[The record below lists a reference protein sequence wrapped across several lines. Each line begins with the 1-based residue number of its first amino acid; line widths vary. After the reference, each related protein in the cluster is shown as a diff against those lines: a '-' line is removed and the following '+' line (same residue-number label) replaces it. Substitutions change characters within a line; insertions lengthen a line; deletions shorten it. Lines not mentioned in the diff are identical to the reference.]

1 MLHMIVTGRW
11 TAPMLFNATTECV
24 KMVVMDV
31 VPERCAGQAGPTPME
46 TVLGALTACS
56 GMDVSG
62 ILMKMRAPLEGL
74 AITAE
79 ADRAAEHPK
88 VFTRIHLRYDVWG
101 AGLQPEQVRRAVALS
116 LDKYCSVA
124 AMLRQTAPITHEIVV
139 AEKEEDLV
147 EAAPV
152 TAA

>member
-1 MLHMIVTGRW
+1 MIVTGRW
-11 TAPMLFNATTECV
+11 TAPMRFDAKTECG
-24 KMVVMDV
+24 KAVVMDV
-31 VPERCAGQAGPTPME
+31 VPEKCAGQAGPTPME
-46 TVLGALTACS
+46 TVLSALTGCS
-56 GMDVSG
+56 GMDVAG

-74 AITAE
+74 VITAE
-79 ADRAAEHPK
+79 AERAAEHPR
-88 VFTRIHLRYDVWG
+88 VFTRIRLRYDAWG
-101 AGLQPEQVRRAVALS
+101 AGLQEDQVRRAVALS

-139 AEKEEDLV
+139 ADTEEDLE